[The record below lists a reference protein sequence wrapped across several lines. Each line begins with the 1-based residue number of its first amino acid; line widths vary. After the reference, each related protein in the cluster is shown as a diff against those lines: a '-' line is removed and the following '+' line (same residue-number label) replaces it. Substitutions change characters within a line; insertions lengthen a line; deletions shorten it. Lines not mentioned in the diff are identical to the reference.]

1 MKNIFTLIV
10 SSLTFFNVHCQTI
23 KDTLFNEVYI
33 IKTENIIKNDNA
45 LFIDIAI
52 ETQKTPVVLMS
63 SDRNVSAKLFCDRR
77 IFLPEQNKFILI
89 TPDWEFIK
97 KIREREKREG
107 IHIKAEKH
115 KFYYIERNITDC
127 KIDSL
132 SRSIHDVRNPIT
144 LNYKEVKNVIS
155 EKSIKKI
162 RGFILDNAEY
172 TKTKVPIVEAVIEVK
187 ATERKTY
194 TDQDGKFEIEAIEGD
209 TLIVSGFGIKTVEI
223 LITKKECY
231 KVDLNSNMYEPL
243 MGGKH
248 GRKYKRQ
255 QRKIERSME
264 LKIKNGFYDC
274 PIE

>member
-1 MKNIFTLIV
+1 MNKTAVDFPLENLCFNRQKTVTQLAAATSGGTLCAIFERQKTKRKMKNIFTLIA
-10 SSLTFFNVHCQTI
+10 SSMTLFNVHCQTI
-23 KDTLFNEVYI
+23 KDTIFNEVYI

-45 LFIDIAI
+45 LFIDITI
-52 ETQKTPVVLMS
+52 EPQKAPVVLTS
-63 SDRNVSAKLFCDRR
+63 SNRNVSAKLFCDRR

-97 KIREREKREG
+97 EIREIEKREG

-155 EKSIKKI
+155 KKNTKKI

-172 TKTKVPIVEAVIEVK
+172 TKTKVPIVEALIEVK
-187 ATERKTY
+187 ATERKTSP
-194 TDQDGKFEIEAIEGD
+194 QANRSEG
-209 TLIVSGFGIKTVEI
+209 GRVE
-223 LITKKECY
+223 
-231 KVDLNSNMYEPL
+231 DW
-243 MGGKH
+243 
-248 GRKYKRQ
+248 
-255 QRKIERSME
+255 
-264 LKIKNGFYDC
+264 
-274 PIE
+274 